1 MERHGDHMF
10 AKKTFILSL
19 MVSYSVFLLTGC
31 SSQTFKSQIER
42 SDEDLLSDES
52 FMRYNSL
59 RLEKTDQN
67 KSNFISDS
75 LRACHQGKIKKGT
88 LILEE
93 NTEKN
98 KANPEFWNALG
109 TCYLLDND
117 NNKAKFYYQLGL
129 EALAQNKNIKNSTNI
144 EAMIKN
150 NLGLIML
157 KNKRINEAFD
167 AFQEA
172 SKLSPNFHT
181 PLFNM
186 AQIYMEYY
194 QNEKAIEILEKLK
207 AKNPKDIDVLYSLA
221 VLYQRSGDYKKS
233 YAAVS
238 NINLNYLNR
247 ADIVGVYALN
257 LYQNKELE
265 KAKLIL
271 EKRTYAEE
279 FNTRN
284 KMLLELINDA
294 IKAQKN

>member
-1 MERHGDHMF
+1 MF
-10 AKKTFILSL
+10 SKRKLSQYL
-19 MVSYSVFLLTGC
+19 IICAATSFLSGC
-31 SSQTFKSQIER
+31 ATQSFKSQIER

-59 RLEKTDQN
+59 RLEKNDN
-67 KSNFISDS
+67 SKLNFISEAT
-75 LRACHQGKIKKGT
+75 RACHQNKIKKGT

-98 KANPEFWNALG
+98 KSNPEFWNSLG
-109 TCYLLDND
+109 TCYLLDSD
-117 NNKAKFYYQLGL
+117 YNKAKFYYQLGL
-129 EALAQNKNIKNSTNI
+129 EALSQNKNIKNSSNI

-172 SKLSPNFHT
+172 NKLSPQFHT

-207 AKNPKDIDVLYSLA
+207 EKNQKDIDVLYSLA
-221 VLYQRSGDYKKS
+221 VLYQRTGNLKKS

-238 NINLNYLNR
+238 NININYLNR

-265 KAKLIL
+265 KAKIIL